1 MPIRMKRDRPKG
13 TFYGNDQGRWGYDE
27 GYPLDILQRWDWKAS
42 IGLSSTNGWRNLAV
56 DGATEDNRGFRKAL
70 REIVREYPEVA
81 DYVVSF
87 DGPFQ
92 PVSRLVG
99 GPVKAPGSEVDL
111 GRITFFHGTSD
122 DVLDEILLHGLK
134 PRGATNVE
142 PTYGVEVG
150 ASPSRAEAVYLTTQM
165 GLATAAANSAARK
178 RGGKPVILEITGLSH
193 DLFQPDED
201 SGESDA
207 VSSLERM
214 GSVAYVGSIRPD
226 KIRVR
231 WDKMAS
237 AARVASRYARYE
249 DPKDVKPGMRT
260 VKNAVFYWSTDR
272 PVPIGF
278 RVPKARPRKAEVEEA
293 FERVRKQV
301 RPEAPSRL
309 DTIFVCPVKK
319 QGFCRGGWSGPY
331 VYKVRVTGKTFTT
344 DGGFFTEAIFRPGS
358 AESWADGYWQ
368 PERLPSLVMNRAEET
383 LVDGSVVVEK
393 LVISPDMKTAGT
405 RRFPVRLT
413 CDYRGDFF
421 LMDLRDDLFI
431 HFTPPERAEQI
442 LADGKLLMR
451 PPYKKFGIDAVT
463 AVSAVWG
470 MWLPAVQTTHSKRDD
485 MVAIAF
491 RTNTVPK
498 YGHPEEVVWD
508 QDVVLRD
515 ARILPFSKAKAMLQS
530 ADDGKEKQ
538 VYYQVPSWCEAPR

>member
-1 MPIRMKRDRPKG
+1 MSRFASQIRMKRDRPKG

-42 IGLSSTNGWRNLAV
+42 IGLSSTNGWRNLSV

-92 PVSRLVG
+92 PVTRLVG
-99 GPVKAPGSEVDL
+99 APAKAPGAEVDL
-111 GRITFFHGTSD
+111 GRLTYFHGTSD
-122 DVLDEILLHGLK
+122 DVLDEILLQGLK

-165 GLATAAANSAARK
+165 GLASAAANSAARK

-193 DLFQPDED
+193 NLFQPDED

-207 VSSLERM
+207 VKSLERM
-214 GSVAYVGSIRPD
+214 GSVAYVGSIRPG

-237 AARVASRYARYE
+237 AARVASRYAGTHR
-249 DPKDVKPGMRT
+249 
-260 VKNAVFYWSTDR
+260 
-272 PVPIGF
+272 
-278 RVPKARPRKAEVEEA
+278 
-293 FERVRKQV
+293 
-301 RPEAPSRL
+301 
-309 DTIFVCPVKK
+309 
-319 QGFCRGGWSGPY
+319 
-331 VYKVRVTGKTFTT
+331 
-344 DGGFFTEAIFRPGS
+344 
-358 AESWADGYWQ
+358 
-368 PERLPSLVMNRAEET
+368 SL
-383 LVDGSVVVEK
+383 
-393 LVISPDMKTAGT
+393 
-405 RRFPVRLT
+405 VRLT

-421 LMDLRDDLFI
+421 LMDLKDDLFI

-485 MVAIAF
+485 LVAIAF
-491 RTNTVPK
+491 RTNTVPM

-508 QDVVLRD
+508 RDVVLRD
-515 ARILPFSKAKAMLQS
+515 ARILPFSKAKAMLQA

-538 VYYQVPSWCEAPR
+538 VYYEVPSWCEAPR